1 MTAALRIFAACD
13 VTTVAVPFYCSF
25 KFHARGKL
33 SLIVGRKLFT
43 SGEESLQKLRPQ
55 PMVNNFASPALRAV
69 HRLTLG
75 ATGSTVTPGRED
87 ESVSLDVG
95 TSTLRPSL
103 PTRRLDSKRMLQMPM
118 FDVSAIRISLSPSQ
132 RARHPITWQP

>member
-1 MTAALRIFAACD
+1 MDTRAPLDGVATAKPPPSHRQA
-13 VTTVAVPFYCSF
+13 T
-25 KFHARGKL
+25 GKPPV
-33 SLIVGRKLFT
+33 SLIVGPKLFT
-43 SGEESLQKLRPQ
+43 SGEESPQKLCPQ
-55 PMVNNFASPALRAV
+55 PMVNNFASPALRVV

-95 TSTLRPSL
+95 TSTPRLSL
-103 PTRRLDSKRMLQMPM
+103 PTRRLDSKRMLQMPT